1 MREFTLRRH
10 RIVRRECG
18 TNTTWKRKAPTAER
32 WEDARRD
39 CLGAVARAFRL
50 LTDLWVVLFLRRRD
64 NSIQFACQVGRAS
77 VVWVQTIDFM
87 AEKTSSCRWRCQRCR
102 VEAAE
107 TLRNIGL
114 ATFCWRLALGG
125 SADSQLFHPGFERRG
140 LQSQQLSRAAVPTYA
155 PLGARQ
161 HLCDVVA
168 LDHPQ
173 RATCHRFLS

>member
-1 MREFTLRRH
+1 MARTPLGKERPRRQSDGRMRGETASGPWPARFGFL
-10 RIVRRECG
+10 
-18 TNTTWKRKAPTAER
+18 PTS
-32 WEDARRD
+32 
-39 CLGAVARAFRL
+39 G
-50 LTDLWVVLFLRRRD
+50 VVLFLRRRD

-87 AEKTSSCRWRCQRCR
+87 AEKISSYRWRCQRCR

-114 ATFCWRLALGG
+114 ATFFWRLALGG
-125 SADSQLFHPGFERRG
+125 SADSQLFHPGFEGRG